1 MMKAMLREWLNK
13 IPEEWQNKI
22 KDIKYKKTIFIA
34 TVFVFVLF
42 GQFVSSIYN
51 NLIDKSSYTDWISAF
66 CNVVMASAALGAY
79 IFAKD
84 YFFDMA
90 KQDGYKLSI
99 KINTEILPALE
110 KSQNLSVFIL
120 LDDTTSR
127 YIEGRAGVFA
137 NDDTE
142 TVDDELLR
150 TSEYITK
157 NISNGVKAIR
167 ELKSAL
173 DELEVYGWY
182 VRDEK
187 KKILD
192 DLIQACEFNL
202 SHFRNIK
209 NVLKELFSRQK
220 PELLPKEKTFI
231 GAAAFCNMKAN
242 ELCDVLSRSCQAIST
257 ANDEYDKVYLAFNSY
272 FKDGKNLK
280 NFFFYK

>member
-1 MMKAMLREWLNK
+1 MNRKVL
-13 IPEEWQNKI
+13 
-22 KDIKYKKTIFIA
+22 IA
-34 TVFVFVLF
+34 LAALFVVALI
-42 GQFVSSIYN
+42 GQFMFSIYS

-137 NDDTE
+137 DDDTE

-150 TSEYITK
+150 TLEQITK
-157 NISNGVKAIR
+157 NISNGVKAIH
-167 ELKSAL
+167 ELKSAV
-173 DELEVYGWY
+173 DELEVYGWHIRY
-182 VRDEK
+182 EK

-209 NVLKELFSRQK
+209 NVLNELFSRQK
-220 PELLPKEKTFI
+220 PELLPNEKKFI
-231 GAAAFCNMKAN
+231 GDAAFCNMKAN
-242 ELCDVLSRSCQAIST
+242 ELCDVISRSCQAIST
-257 ANDEYDKVYLAFNSY
+257 DNDEYDRVYLAFYRY
-272 FKDGKNLK
+272 FKGGKNLK